1 MAHKPSKPFTISA
14 LFFLHATY
22 DISLFLN
29 LKIFFKCSLKI
40 KIKLFIQQ

>member
-29 LKIFFKCSLKI
+29 LKENIF
-40 KIKLFIQQ
+40 